1 MLRSSSI
8 RRPIRRR
15 SRRQRGCC
23 RLSRHAILYR
33 SRPNTAPFMS
43 NGRPRPSYS
52 IRRSTLADPR
62 HEPPAG
68 PEFASLHS
76 GLVRPRSPDFSCA
89 TDAQWTARNAQN
101 SGHPRRRDD
110 VSNRQVA
117 APGAKASGFQT
128 RKLSAILAAVTVGFS
143 HRTDAD
149 NDRTL
154 ASQPRYQGAGPL
166 AEVPRR
172 VRTNQL
178 PRRFSIRKRSPRL
191 ITPLVTGSPRA
202 RKKIS

>member
-1 MLRSSSI
+1 
-8 RRPIRRR
+8 
-15 SRRQRGCC
+15 
-23 RLSRHAILYR
+23 
-33 SRPNTAPFMS
+33 
-43 NGRPRPSYS
+43 
-52 IRRSTLADPR
+52 
-62 HEPPAG
+62 
-68 PEFASLHS
+68 
-76 GLVRPRSPDFSCA
+76 
-89 TDAQWTARNAQN
+89 
-101 SGHPRRRDD
+101 
-110 VSNRQVA
+110 
-117 APGAKASGFQT
+117 
-128 RKLSAILAAVTVGFS
+128 VGFS

-202 RKKIS
+202 RTALRSIEGGSVGISLGEYPSRFVENDIVGPF